1 MNRFSGAM
9 NIAISYFHG
18 LTETHKFFM
27 KILSWLM
34 KIFFMAMKSRRS
46 SRTDINGSLK
56 SVFMA
61 MKIHGKIKVKFNG
74 S

>member
-18 LTETHKFFM
+18 LTETHEFFM

-34 KIFFMAMKSRRS
+34 KFFFMAMKICHS
-46 SRTDINGSLK
+46 SRTEINGSLK

-61 MKIHGKIKVKFNG
+61 MKIHEKIKVKFNG